1 MNAVLRAR
9 FWLPMLALSTLLNS
23 CNHYQ
28 MGRPGVDATAAP
40 VRVWIAPV
48 IMDAV
53 VADVLVPL
61 QRELRE
67 EVIRNPSMQ
76 LVNSPK
82 RADAHLHVVVEQLRR
97 ETLARRSDDTG
108 LADVMQLELVLR
120 YELRA
125 AEGQVTR
132 EGVVNA
138 GGPIFRDA
146 GFAESARQR
155 LPAILNELARDI
167 LQAAFFDW

>member
-9 FWLPMLALSTLLNS
+9 FWLPMLALSTLLNACS
-23 CNHYQ
+23 HYQ
-28 MGRPGVDATAAP
+28 MGRPGVDATSAP

-53 VADVLVPL
+53 VADVMVPL

-67 EVIRNPSMQ
+67 QVIRNPSMQ
-76 LVNSPK
+76 LVNSPGL
-82 RADAHLHVVVEQLRR
+82 ADARLHVIVDQLLR

-108 LADVMQLELVLR
+108 LADVMRLELVLR
-120 YELRA
+120 YELED

-132 EGVVNA
+132 EGVVDA
-138 GGPIFRDA
+138 GGPIFREA

-167 LQAAFFDW
+167 LQEAFFDW